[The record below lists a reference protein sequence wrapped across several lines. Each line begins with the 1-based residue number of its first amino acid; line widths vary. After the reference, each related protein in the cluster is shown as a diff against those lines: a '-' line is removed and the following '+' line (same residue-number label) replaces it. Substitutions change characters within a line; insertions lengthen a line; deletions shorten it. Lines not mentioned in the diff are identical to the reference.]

1 MLVSYSD
8 FPKKIQYLISKAV
21 LDENPFDQKSKAL
34 QADWFSIS
42 CINSRSSQQ
51 NNYIRKK
58 DSQKY
63 KAFSFPGPEKTTD
76 LEQ

>member
-34 QADWFSIS
+34 QADWFF
-42 CINSRSSQQ
+42 
-51 NNYIRKK
+51 Y
-58 DSQKY
+58 
-63 KAFSFPGPEKTTD
+63 
-76 LEQ
+76 